1 MRYTTFQEYKTFLSK
16 SESSYGSINGKEQRI
31 AYDYL
36 EEVDSKSDYCRSCS
50 GGR

>member
-1 MRYTTFQEYKTFLSK
+1 LSK
-16 SESSYGSINGKEQRI
+16 SESSYGSISVKEQRI

-36 EEVDSKSDYCRSCS
+36 EDVDSKSDCRSCS